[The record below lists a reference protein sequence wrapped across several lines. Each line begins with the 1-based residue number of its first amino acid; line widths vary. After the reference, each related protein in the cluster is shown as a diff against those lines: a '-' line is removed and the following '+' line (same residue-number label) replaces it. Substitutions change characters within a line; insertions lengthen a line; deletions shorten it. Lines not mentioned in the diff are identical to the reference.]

1 MPAPRRRPAP
11 AARRPA
17 AAKKRAPARKKRRQ
31 PLPPWLLLGGGLLVG
46 AAAVG
51 GWRLLPAFD
60 WSWPWAQEPA
70 PASDYQPRPASQ
82 LSFYTLLPSQEVLA
96 PEERAPAAKGG
107 KPAAAAGGDGPY
119 HLQVGSF
126 RSRREADGMKAR
138 VALLGLQA
146 AVETVTLRG
155 DTWHRVRLGPYRDQA
170 RLGEVRRR
178 LRENRIETL
187 PVRARRAAR

>member
-1 MPAPRRRPAP
+1 MAAPRRRPAP

-17 AAKKRAPARKKRRQ
+17 AAKKRAPARRKRRQ

-46 AAAVG
+46 GAVVG

-60 WSWPWAQEPA
+60 WSWPWAAAPA
-70 PASDYQPRPASQ
+70 PASDYQPKPASQ

-96 PEERAPAAKGG
+96 PAERAPAAKGD
-107 KPAAAAGGDGPY
+107 KPAAAGDDGPY

-155 DTWHRVRLGPYRDQA
+155 DTWHRVRLGPYREQA
-170 RLGEVRRR
+170 RLREVRRR
-178 LRENRIETL
+178 LREDRIETL